1 MAERIWHSLTD
12 KEQGAASEK
21 NVEYQNTVDKE
32 GLEEITSAVVSY
44 KPNGI
49 WEIAG
54 PFGQNDYVA
63 FDMPGAG
70 NTSEPGSPMLIREG
84 IYVALPPGKKCS
96 HISVLDVQEESLP
109 GQYEVLPAPEPVLET
124 EEAHYIKNPDIYGSD
139 SVYPPV
145 YAEYMGEE
153 SVMGVRCAQLYI
165 YPMHYR
171 PKQKEVLNTYHIKI
185 KVFFESCDTGTQ
197 NKPIANKRWEPLIL
211 GYKDLCNDN
220 FYEDEKEKPRLLI
233 ITTKELAYALRIYEG
248 IKSFLYNVEMVMAE
262 DIYADYPQLSA
273 DEAIMTYLKEEDEKK
288 SIGYVML
295 GGDISAIPTHK
306 DSGGFV
312 SDSYYCT
319 KGISS
324 APQFALGR
332 FPAKN
337 KQELLEQCD
346 IASYYDRYF
355 NKKIRNTAVFTTY
368 NRKAYEQCKEEI
380 AGKLS
385 AGSDFHVNKCY
396 DGKCTKK
403 ELIDAINAGAG
414 FVNYRGHGN
423 DTKWESK
430 IGLSTTDVPGL
441 DVKRNTPIV
450 FSIACNNNNLYNPDC
465 FGAAWIRNS
474 KAVAFLGASYPS
486 YTTIN
491 HYFDKYIW
499 EAIQDQKL
507 TVVGDIYVWATL
519 KLFQNH
525 KQLAADINIREYLLL
540 GDVTADYLADDI
552 SHS

>member
-306 DSGGFV
+306 DSGGFA